1 MKLKKFGDWKVVH
14 RVLDLLKQGI
24 TPEKIALCAALGI
37 SIAIFPVLGSTTLLC
52 TLAAFIFKVNLPLIQ
67 LVNYLAYPL
76 QLLLILPFIRAGEFL
91 FRETPI
97 TLSVPQ
103 MLQMIRQ
110 DILGTIRS
118 LWIVT
123 LHAMAVWLFI
133 GPLITV
139 ILTLILTPVIRK
151 LGVKR

>member
-14 RVLDLLKQGI
+14 RILDLLKQGI
-24 TPEKIALCAALGI
+24 TPEKIALCTALGI
-37 SIAIFPVLGSTTLLC
+37 SIGIFPVLGSTTLLC

-91 FRETPI
+91 FREAPI
-97 TLSVPQ
+97 TLAVPQ

-110 DILGTIRS
+110 DVLGAIRS
-118 LWIVT
+118 LWTVT

-133 GPLITV
+133 GPLLTV
-139 ILTLILTPVIRK
+139 ILTRILTPVIRK

>member
-1 MKLKKFGDWKVVH
+1 VKLKKFGDWKVVH
-14 RVLDLLKQGI
+14 RILDLLKQGI
-24 TPEKIALCAALGI
+24 TPEKIALCTALGI
-37 SIAIFPVLGSTTLLC
+37 SIGIFPVLGSTTLLC

-91 FRETPI
+91 FREAPI
-97 TLSVPQ
+97 TLAVPQ

-110 DILGTIRS
+110 DVLGAIRS
-118 LWIVT
+118 LWTVT

-133 GPLITV
+133 GPLLTV
-139 ILTLILTPVIRK
+139 ILTRILTPVIRK